1 MVLKSNN
8 LIIGIQIMNLIT
20 FKSVGNLVVT
30 AVIVVVVQKSS

>member
-8 LIIGIQIMNLIT
+8 LIIWIQIMNLIT